1 MLQWEGYKMANL
13 GNIYRKNGTVH
24 GESEEKANLSNI
36 YRKYGTVIALF
47 VLVLIISIMNS
58 KFLSMYNILNVF
70 RQVSINGLIAFGMT
84 FVILTGGIDLSV
96 GAILALTGMVLGLM
110 VASGTPDLIAIPLVL
125 LLGALLGWFNG
136 VLISKVKLQAF
147 IVTLATMTMFSGITM
162 IISDGIPAMGIT
174 ENSPILNFFSQG
186 DILGIPFPMIILLVV
201 FALLLII
208 LQKTVFGRGVYA
220 IGGNEE
226 VARLSSLPTDR
237 IKTSVYIISGVM
249 SALAGVILT
258 SRLSSSQP
266 TAGAGFE
273 LDAIAAVVIG
283 GTSLAGG
290 KGRLFGTLI
299 GVLIIG
305 VLNNGLNII
314 GVSAFYQ
321 QFIKGLVI
329 LLAVILDRK
338 SSR

>member
-1 MLQWEGYKMANL
+1 MEKIGSIYK
-13 GNIYRKNGTVH
+13 
-24 GESEEKANLSNI
+24 
-36 YRKYGTVIALF
+36 KYGTFIVLLALVII
-47 VLVLIISIMNS
+47 VSIINP
-58 KFLSMYNILNVF
+58 KFLSMYNILNIF
-70 RQVSINGLIAFGMT
+70 KQVSINGLIALGMT

-96 GAILALTGMVLGLM
+96 GAILGLTGMILGLLI
-110 VASGTPDLIAIPLVL
+110 AGGTPELIAIPAVL
-125 LLGALLGWFNG
+125 IIGGLLGLFNG
-136 VLISKVKLQAF
+136 ILISKIKLQDF
-147 IVTLATMTMFSGITM
+147 IVTLATMTMFGGLTL
-162 IISDGIPAMGIT
+162 IISNGIPAMGIT
-174 ENSPILNFFSQG
+174 KNAPVLDFFSQG
-186 DILGIPFPMIILLVV
+186 SIVGIPFPMIVFIVVFFILLV
-201 FALLLII
+201 LL
-208 LQKTVFGRGVYA
+208 QNTVFGRGVYA

-226 VARLSSLPTDR
+226 VARLSSMPTNR
-237 IKTSVYIISGVM
+237 IKTMVYVISGVM
-249 SALAGVILT
+249 SSLAGIILT

-290 KGRLFGTLI
+290 RGRLFGTFI

-314 GVSAFYQ
+314 GVSAFFQ

-338 SSR
+338 SAR

>member
-1 MLQWEGYKMANL
+1 MLRLEGNRMQKVESVYEKRGLVSSLKIGSVYK
-13 GNIYRKNGTVH
+13 KFGTIIV
-24 GESEEKANLSNI
+24 LL
-36 YRKYGTVIALF
+36 ALMM
-47 VLVLIISIMNS
+47 IISIMNP
-58 KFLSMYNILNVF
+58 KFLTMYNILNIF

-96 GAILALTGMVLGLM
+96 GAILGLAGMLLGLM
-110 VASGTPDLIAIPLVL
+110 IAAGTPDIIAIPVVL
-125 LLGALLGWFNG
+125 IMGALLGWFNG
-136 VLISKVKLQAF
+136 ALVSKLKLQAF
-147 IVTLATMTMFSGITM
+147 IVTLATMTMFRGIIM
-162 IISDGIPAMGIT
+162 IVSDGIPVMEVTAKA
-174 ENSPILNFFSQG
+174 PVLDFFSQG
-186 DILGIPFPMIILLVV
+186 AVLGIPVPMIIFVL
-201 FALLLII
+201 LLLILLVL
-208 LQKTVFGRGVYA
+208 LQNTVFGRRVYA

-226 VARLSSLPTDR
+226 VARLSSIPTNR
-237 IKTSVYIISGVM
+237 IKTLVYVISGVM
-249 SALAGVILT
+249 SALAGIILT

-266 TAGAGFE
+266 TAGSGFE

-290 KGRLFGTLI
+290 RGRLFGTFI

>member
-1 MLQWEGYKMANL
+1 MEKIGSIYK
-13 GNIYRKNGTVH
+13 
-24 GESEEKANLSNI
+24 
-36 YRKYGTVIALF
+36 KYGTFIVLLALVF
-47 VLVLIISIMNS
+47 IISLTNA
-58 KFLSMYNILNVF
+58 KFLTMYNFLNIF

-96 GAILALTGMVLGLM
+96 GAILGLAGMIMGIM
-110 VASGTPDLIAIPLVL
+110 ISGGTPDVIAIPTVL
-125 LLGALLGWFNG
+125 AIGALLGLFNG
-136 VLISKVKLQAF
+136 VLISKVNLQAF
-147 IVTLATMTMFSGITM
+147 IVTLATMTMYRGITM
-162 IISDGIPAMGIT
+162 IVSDGIPAMGLT
-174 ENSPILNFFSQG
+174 ANSPVLDFFSQG
-186 DILGIPFPMIILLVV
+186 SVLGIPFPMIVFIVIFFILLV
-201 FALLLII
+201 LL
-208 LQKTVFGRGVYA
+208 QNTVFGRGVYA

-226 VARLSSLPTDR
+226 VARLSSLPTTR
-237 IKTSVYIISGVM
+237 IKTWVYVISGVM

-266 TAGAGFE
+266 TAGMGFE

-290 KGRLFGTLI
+290 RGRLFGTFI

-329 LLAVILDRK
+329 LLAVLLDRK
-338 SSR
+338 SAR

>member
-1 MLQWEGYKMANL
+1 MPQWEGYKMANL

-24 GESEEKANLSNI
+24 GEREKKANLSNI

-47 VLVLIISIMNS
+47 VLVFIISIMNS

-110 VASGTPDLIAIPLVL
+110 IASGTPDLIAIPLVL
-125 LLGALLGWFNG
+125 VLGALLGWFNG

-174 ENSPILNFFSQG
+174 ENSPLLNFFSQG
-186 DILGIPFPMIILLVV
+186 DILGIPFPMIVLLVV
-201 FALLLII
+201 FALLLIL

-290 KGRLFGTLI
+290 RGRLFGTLI

>member
-1 MLQWEGYKMANL
+1 MNKF
-13 GNIYRKNGTVH
+13 
-24 GESEEKANLSNI
+24 ESV
-36 YRKYGTVIALF
+36 YRKYGTLIVLF
-47 VLVLIISIMNS
+47 VLIIIVSLINS
-58 KFLSMYNILNVF
+58 KFLTMYNILNIF

-96 GAILALTGMVLGLM
+96 GAILGLSGMLLGLM
-110 VASGTPDLIAIPLVL
+110 VVAGIPDIVAIPTVL
-125 LLGALLGWFNG
+125 IIGALLGCFNG
-136 VLISKVKLQAF
+136 ILISKLKLQAF
-147 IVTLATMTMFSGITM
+147 IVTLATMTMFSGLTM

-174 ENSPILNFFSQG
+174 KNAPVLDFFSQG
-186 DILGIPFPMIILLVV
+186 SILGIPFPMFVLIV
-201 FALLLII
+201 FYILLLIL
-208 LQKTVFGRGVYA
+208 LQNTVFGRGVYA

-226 VARLSSLPTDR
+226 VARLSSLPTNR
-237 IKTSVYIISGVM
+237 IKTLVYVISGAM
-249 SALAGVILT
+249 SSLAGVILT

-266 TAGAGFE
+266 TAGTGFE

-290 KGRLFGTLI
+290 RGRLFGTFI
-299 GVLIIG
+299 GILIIG

-329 LLAVILDRK
+329 LFAIILDRK

>member
-1 MLQWEGYKMANL
+1 MANL

>member
-1 MLQWEGYKMANL
+1 VEKVGAIYK
-13 GNIYRKNGTVH
+13 
-24 GESEEKANLSNI
+24 
-36 YRKYGTVIALF
+36 KYGTFIVLL
-47 VLVLIISIMNS
+47 VLVFIISLMNS
-58 KFLSMYNILNVF
+58 KFLTMYNILNIF

-96 GAILALTGMVLGLM
+96 GAILGLSGMVLGLM
-110 VASGTPDLIAIPLVL
+110 VASGISDVIAIPSVL
-125 LLGALLGWFNG
+125 IIGGLLGLFNG
-136 VLISKVKLQAF
+136 IFISKVKLQAF
-147 IVTLATMTMFSGITM
+147 IVTLATMTMFRGVTM
-162 IISDGIPAMGIT
+162 IISDGIPAMGLT
-174 ENSPILNFFSQG
+174 SDAPVLDFFSQG
-186 DILGIPFPMIILLVV
+186 NILGIPFPMIV
-201 FALLLII
+201 FIAVFIILLII
-208 LQKTVFGRGVYA
+208 LQNTVFGRGVYA

-226 VARLSSLPTDR
+226 VARLSSLPTNK
-237 IKTSVYIISGVM
+237 IKTWVYVISGAM

-266 TAGAGFE
+266 TAGMGFE

-290 KGRLFGTLI
+290 RGRLFGTFI

-329 LLAVILDRK
+329 LLAVLLDRK
-338 SSR
+338 SAR

>member
-1 MLQWEGYKMANL
+1 MEKIGSIYK
-13 GNIYRKNGTVH
+13 
-24 GESEEKANLSNI
+24 
-36 YRKYGTVIALF
+36 KYGTFIVLLALVII
-47 VLVLIISIMNS
+47 VSIINP
-58 KFLSMYNILNVF
+58 KFLSMYNILNIF
-70 RQVSINGLIAFGMT
+70 KQVSINGLIALGMT

-96 GAILALTGMVLGLM
+96 GAILGLTGMILGLLI
-110 VASGTPDLIAIPLVL
+110 AGGTPELLAIPAVL
-125 LLGALLGWFNG
+125 IIGGLLGLFNG
-136 VLISKVKLQAF
+136 ILISKIKLQDF
-147 IVTLATMTMFSGITM
+147 IVTLATMTMFGGLTL
-162 IISDGIPAMGIT
+162 IISNGIPAMGIT
-174 ENSPILNFFSQG
+174 KNAPVLDFFSQG
-186 DILGIPFPMIILLVV
+186 SIVGIPFPMIVFIAVFFILLV
-201 FALLLII
+201 LL
-208 LQKTVFGRGVYA
+208 QNTVFGRGVYA

-226 VARLSSLPTDR
+226 VARLSSMPTNR
-237 IKTSVYIISGVM
+237 IKTMVYVISGVM
-249 SALAGVILT
+249 SSLAGIILT

-290 KGRLFGTLI
+290 RGRLFGTFI

-314 GVSAFYQ
+314 GVSAFFQ

-338 SSR
+338 SAR

>member
-1 MLQWEGYKMANL
+1 VEKVGAIYK
-13 GNIYRKNGTVH
+13 
-24 GESEEKANLSNI
+24 
-36 YRKYGTVIALF
+36 KYGTFIVLI
-47 VLVLIISIMNS
+47 VLVFIISLMNP
-58 KFLSMYNILNVF
+58 KFLSMYNILNIF

-96 GAILALTGMVLGLM
+96 GAILALSGMILGLM
-110 VASGTPDLIAIPLVL
+110 VASGVSDIIAIPAVL
-125 LLGALLGWFNG
+125 IVGGLLGLFNG
-136 VLISKVKLQAF
+136 LFISKVKLQAF
-147 IVTLATMTMFSGITM
+147 IVTLATMTMFRGVTM
-162 IISDGIPAMGIT
+162 IISDGIPAMGLT
-174 ENSPILNFFSQG
+174 SNAPVLDFFSQG
-186 DILGIPFPMIILLVV
+186 SIFGIPFPMIVFIVVFLILLVV
-201 FALLLII
+201 
-208 LQKTVFGRGVYA
+208 LQNTVFGRGVYA

-226 VARLSSLPTDR
+226 VARLSSLPTNR
-237 IKTSVYIISGVM
+237 IKTWVYVISGTM

-266 TAGAGFE
+266 TAGTGFE

-290 KGRLFGTLI
+290 RGRLFGTFI

-338 SSR
+338 SAR

>member
-1 MLQWEGYKMANL
+1 MNKF
-13 GNIYRKNGTVH
+13 
-24 GESEEKANLSNI
+24 ESV
-36 YRKYGTVIALF
+36 YRKYGTLIVLF
-47 VLVLIISIMNS
+47 VLIIIVSLINS
-58 KFLSMYNILNVF
+58 KFLTMYNILNIF

-96 GAILALTGMVLGLM
+96 GAILGLSGMLLGLM
-110 VASGTPDLIAIPLVL
+110 VVAGIPDIVAIPTVL
-125 LLGALLGWFNG
+125 IIGALLGCFNG
-136 VLISKVKLQAF
+136 ILISKLKLQAF
-147 IVTLATMTMFSGITM
+147 IVTLATMTMFSGLTM

-174 ENSPILNFFSQG
+174 KNAPLLDFFSQG
-186 DILGIPFPMIILLVV
+186 SILGIPFPMFVLIV
-201 FALLLII
+201 FYILLLIL
-208 LQKTVFGRGVYA
+208 LQNTVFGRGVYA

-226 VARLSSLPTDR
+226 VARLSSLPTNR
-237 IKTSVYIISGVM
+237 IKTLVYVISGAM
-249 SALAGVILT
+249 SSLAGVILT

-266 TAGAGFE
+266 TAGTGFE

-290 KGRLFGTLI
+290 RGRLFGTFI
-299 GVLIIG
+299 GILIIG

-329 LLAVILDRK
+329 LFAIILDRK

>member
-1 MLQWEGYKMANL
+1 MANL

-299 GVLIIG
+299 GVLIVG

>member
-1 MLQWEGYKMANL
+1 MSNL

-24 GESEEKANLSNI
+24 GESEKKANLSNI

-110 VASGTPDLIAIPLVL
+110 IASGTPDLIAIPLVL

-136 VLISKVKLQAF
+136 VLISKIKLQAF

-174 ENSPILNFFSQG
+174 ENSPLLNFFSQG
-186 DILGIPFPMIILLVV
+186 DILGIPFPMIVLLVV
-201 FALLLII
+201 FALLLI
-208 LQKTVFGRGVYA
+208 LLKKTVFGRGVYA

-266 TAGAGFE
+266 TAGSGFE

-290 KGRLFGTLI
+290 RGRLFGTLI

>member
-1 MLQWEGYKMANL
+1 MQKFGA
-13 GNIYRKNGTVH
+13 IYN
-24 GESEEKANLSNI
+24 
-36 YRKYGTVIALF
+36 KYGTFIVLL
-47 VLVLIISIMNS
+47 VLVLIISLMNP
-58 KFLSMYNILNVF
+58 KFLTMYNILNVF

-84 FVILTGGIDLSV
+84 FVILTSGIDLSV
-96 GAILALTGMVLGLM
+96 GAILGLSGMILGLM
-110 VASGTPDLIAIPLVL
+110 ITAGVPDYLAVLSVL
-125 LLGALLGWFNG
+125 LIGAMLGLFNG
-136 VLISKVKLQAF
+136 VLISKVRLQAF
-147 IVTLATMTMFSGITM
+147 IVTLATMTMFRGVTM
-162 IISDGIPAMGIT
+162 IISDGIPAMGLT
-174 ENSPILNFFSQG
+174 NDAPVLDFFSQG
-186 DILGIPFPMIILLVV
+186 SIFGIPFPMIIFIIV
-201 FALLLII
+201 FFILLII
-208 LQKTVFGRGVYA
+208 LQNTVFGRGVYA

-226 VARLSSLPTDR
+226 VARLSSMPTDR
-237 IKTSVYIISGVM
+237 IKTMVYVISGLM

-266 TAGAGFE
+266 TAGMSFE

-290 KGRLFGTLI
+290 RGRLFGTFI

-338 SSR
+338 SSK

>member
-1 MLQWEGYKMANL
+1 MIMARFEG
-13 GNIYRKNGTVH
+13 VF
-24 GESEEKANLSNI
+24 
-36 YRKYGTVIALF
+36 RKYGTVLGLILL
-47 VLVLIISIMNS
+47 VVLITIINPR
-58 KFLSMYNILNVF
+58 FITLDNILNIF

-96 GAILALTGMVLGLM
+96 GAILALSGMLLGLM
-110 VASGTPDLIAIPLVL
+110 IAAGVPELIAIPTVIIF
-125 LLGALLGWFNG
+125 GALLGLFNG
-136 VLISKVKLQAF
+136 IFVAKVKLQAF
-147 IVTLATMTMFSGITM
+147 IVTLATMTMYRGITM
-162 IISDGIPAMGIT
+162 IISDGIPAMGLT
-174 ENSPILNFFSQG
+174 SDAPILNFFSQG
-186 DILGIPFPMIILLVV
+186 SILGLPFPMV
-201 FALLLII
+201 LLLIVFVI
-208 LQKTVFGRGVYA
+208 LMILLKYTVFGRGVYA

-226 VARLSSLPTDR
+226 VARLASLPTDR
-237 IKTSVYIISGVM
+237 IKTMVYVISGTM
-249 SALAGVILT
+249 AALAGVILT
-258 SRLSSSQP
+258 SRLSSAQP
-266 TAGAGFE
+266 TAGMMFE

-338 SSR
+338 STR

>member
-1 MLQWEGYKMANL
+1 
-13 GNIYRKNGTVH
+13 
-24 GESEEKANLSNI
+24 
-36 YRKYGTVIALF
+36 
-47 VLVLIISIMNS
+47 
-58 KFLSMYNILNVF
+58 MYNFLNIF

-96 GAILALTGMVLGLM
+96 GAILGLAGMIMGIM
-110 VASGTPDLIAIPLVL
+110 ISGGTPDVIAIPTVL
-125 LLGALLGWFNG
+125 AIGALLGLFNG
-136 VLISKVKLQAF
+136 VLISKVNLQAF
-147 IVTLATMTMFSGITM
+147 IVTLATMTMYRGITM
-162 IISDGIPAMGIT
+162 IVSDGIPAMGLT
-174 ENSPILNFFSQG
+174 ANSPVLDFFSQG
-186 DILGIPFPMIILLVV
+186 SVLGIPFPMIVFIVIFFILLV
-201 FALLLII
+201 LL
-208 LQKTVFGRGVYA
+208 QNTVFGRGVYA

-226 VARLSSLPTDR
+226 VARLSSLPTTR
-237 IKTSVYIISGVM
+237 IKTWVYVISGVM

-266 TAGAGFE
+266 TAGMGFE

-290 KGRLFGTLI
+290 RGRLFGTFI

-329 LLAVILDRK
+329 LLAVLLDRK
-338 SSR
+338 SAR

>member
-1 MLQWEGYKMANL
+1 MANL
-13 GNIYRKNGTVH
+13 GHIYRKNGTVY
-24 GESEEKANLSNI
+24 GESEKKANLSNI

-174 ENSPILNFFSQG
+174 KNSPLLNFFSQG
-186 DILGIPFPMIILLVV
+186 DILGIPFPMIVLLVV
-201 FALLLII
+201 FGLLLIL

>member
-1 MLQWEGYKMANL
+1 
-13 GNIYRKNGTVH
+13 
-24 GESEEKANLSNI
+24 
-36 YRKYGTVIALF
+36 
-47 VLVLIISIMNS
+47 
-58 KFLSMYNILNVF
+58 
-70 RQVSINGLIAFGMT
+70 MT

-96 GAILALTGMVLGLM
+96 GAILGLSGMILGLM
-110 VASGTPDLIAIPLVL
+110 ITAGTPDVLAIIVVL
-125 LLGALLGWFNG
+125 GVGALLGFFNG
-136 VLISKVKLQAF
+136 VLISKIRLQDF
-147 IVTLATMTMFSGITM
+147 IVTLATMTMFRGITM
-162 IISDGIPAMGIT
+162 IVSDGIPAMGVT
-174 ENSPILNFFSQG
+174 SNSPFLNFFSQG
-186 DILGIPFPMIILLVV
+186 SILGIPFPMIVFVVV
-201 FALLLII
+201 FFILLII
-208 LQKTVFGRGVYA
+208 LQNTVFGRGVYA

-226 VARLSSLPTDR
+226 VARLSSIPTSR
-237 IKTSVYIISGVM
+237 TKTMVYVISGVM
-249 SALAGVILT
+249 SALASVILT

-266 TAGAGFE
+266 TAGMGFE

-290 KGRLFGTLI
+290 RGRIFGTFI

-338 SSR
+338 SAR

>member
-1 MLQWEGYKMANL
+1 MGKVGNFYK
-13 GNIYRKNGTVH
+13 
-24 GESEEKANLSNI
+24 
-36 YRKYGTVIALF
+36 KYGTVISL
-47 VLVLIISIMNS
+47 LLLILIVSILNA
-58 KFLSMYNILNVF
+58 KFLTLYNILNIF

-96 GAILALTGMVLGLM
+96 GAILALTGMVLGMM
-110 VASGTPDLIAIPLVL
+110 VANGISDLVAIPVALA
-125 LLGALLGWFNG
+125 LGALLGLING
-136 VLISKVKLQAF
+136 ILVSKVKLQAF
-147 IVTLATMTMFSGITM
+147 IVTLATMTMYRGLTM
-162 IISDGIPAMGIT
+162 IISDGIPAMGLT
-174 ENSPILNFFSQG
+174 KDAPVLDFFSQG
-186 DILGIPFPMIILLVV
+186 SLLGIPFPMIIFLFF
-201 FALLLII
+201 FALLLV
-208 LQKTVFGRGVYA
+208 LLNKTVFGRSVYA

-226 VARLSSLPTDR
+226 VAKLSSIPTNKV
-237 IKTSVYIISGVM
+237 KTLVYVISGFM

-266 TAGAGFE
+266 TAGTGFE

-290 KGRLFGTLI
+290 KGRLFGTFI

-314 GVSAFYQ
+314 GVSAYYQ

-329 LLAVILDRK
+329 LLAVVIDRK
-338 SSR
+338 GTR

>member
-1 MLQWEGYKMANL
+1 MEKFGK
-13 GNIYRKNGTVH
+13 IYN
-24 GESEEKANLSNI
+24 
-36 YRKYGTVIALF
+36 KYGTFIVLL
-47 VLVLIISIMNS
+47 VLVLTISLINP
-58 KFLSMYNILNVF
+58 KFLSMYNILNIF
-70 RQVSINGLIAFGMT
+70 KQVSVNGLIAFGMT

-96 GAILALTGMVLGLM
+96 GAILGLSGMILGLM
-110 VASGTPDLIAIPLVL
+110 IAAGTPDVLAIIVVL
-125 LLGALLGWFNG
+125 GVGGLLGFFNG
-136 VLISKVKLQAF
+136 VLISKIRLQDF
-147 IVTLATMTMFSGITM
+147 IVTLATMTMFRGITM
-162 IISDGIPAMGIT
+162 IVSDGIPAMGVT
-174 ENSPILNFFSQG
+174 SNSPFLNFFSQG
-186 DILGIPFPMIILLVV
+186 SILGIPFPMIVFVVV
-201 FALLLII
+201 FFILLII
-208 LQKTVFGRGVYA
+208 LQNTVFGRGVYA

-226 VARLSSLPTDR
+226 VARLSSIPTSR
-237 IKTSVYIISGVM
+237 IKTMVYVISGVM
-249 SALAGVILT
+249 SALASVILT

-266 TAGAGFE
+266 TAGMGFE

-290 KGRLFGTLI
+290 RGRLFGTFI

-338 SSR
+338 SAR

>member
-1 MLQWEGYKMANL
+1 MNKF
-13 GNIYRKNGTVH
+13 
-24 GESEEKANLSNI
+24 ESV
-36 YRKYGTVIALF
+36 YRKYGTLIVLF
-47 VLVLIISIMNS
+47 VLIIIVSLINS
-58 KFLSMYNILNVF
+58 KFLTMYNILNIF

-96 GAILALTGMVLGLM
+96 GAILGLSGMLLGLM
-110 VASGTPDLIAIPLVL
+110 VVAGIPDIVAIPTVL
-125 LLGALLGWFNG
+125 IIGALLGCFNG
-136 VLISKVKLQAF
+136 ILISKLKLQAF
-147 IVTLATMTMFSGITM
+147 IVTLATMTMFSGLTM

-174 ENSPILNFFSQG
+174 KNAPVLDFFSQG
-186 DILGIPFPMIILLVV
+186 SILGIPFPMFVLIFFYI
-201 FALLLII
+201 LLLIL
-208 LQKTVFGRGVYA
+208 LQNTVFGRGVYA

-226 VARLSSLPTDR
+226 VARLSSLPTNR
-237 IKTSVYIISGVM
+237 IKTLVYVISGAM

-266 TAGAGFE
+266 TAGTGFE

-290 KGRLFGTLI
+290 RGRLFGTFI
-299 GVLIIG
+299 GILIIG

-329 LLAVILDRK
+329 LFAIILDRK